1 MLQINK
7 LKQRGRKQLPNHI
20 TKIGQ
25 KNKAAVLDILQK
37 FDDQTKVAVV
47 GEKSNVPIDL
57 FLRFY
62 FLERKKEFTSDER
75 AIIV

>member
-7 LKQRGRKQLPNHI
+7 LKQRGRNQLPNHI

-37 FDDQTKVAVV
+37 FDDQTKEAVV
-47 GEKSNVPIDL
+47 GERSNVPIDL

-62 FLERKKEFTSDER
+62 FLNRKKEFTSDER

>member
-7 LKQRGRKQLPNHI
+7 LKQRGRNQLPNHI

-37 FDDQTKVAVV
+37 FDD
-47 GEKSNVPIDL
+47 
-57 FLRFY
+57 
-62 FLERKKEFTSDER
+62 
-75 AIIV
+75 

>member
-1 MLQINK
+1 
-7 LKQRGRKQLPNHI
+7 
-20 TKIGQ
+20 
-25 KNKAAVLDILQK
+25 VLDILQK
-37 FDDQTKVAVV
+37 FDDQTKEAVV